1 MTENRWSDDRPS
13 TFPLGRGAE
22 CAIITSM
29 RVIAGRYKGRRLS
42 CPKGQRIRPIP
53 DRLKEALFNILGR
66 EVEGT
71 RVLDLCAG
79 TGAMGIEALSRG
91 ATWVTFVDSWR
102 PAIECIKHN
111 VRVCGIDSGYEIL
124 GRDVRIALVRLSLR
138 GESFH
143 LVFFDPPY
151 ASPLYDDVLDAL
163 GRGSL
168 VKPGGRVLVMHHA
181 KRRLHPQYGRLRHH
195 REVKQGEN
203 ILSFYISD

>member
-1 MTENRWSDDRPS
+1 M
-13 TFPLGRGAE
+13 
-22 CAIITSM
+22 ITSM

-42 CPKGQRIRPIP
+42 CPRGQHIRPIP

-66 EVEGT
+66 EVEGA

-91 ATWVTFVDSWR
+91 AAWVTFVDSWR
-102 PAIECIKHN
+102 PAIECIQHN
-111 VRVCGIDSGYEIL
+111 VRACGIDSGYDIL
-124 GRDVRIALVRLSLR
+124 ARDARTALTRLSLR
-138 GESFH
+138 GETFH

-151 ASPLYDDVLDAL
+151 ASSLYDDVLESL
-163 GRGSL
+163 GRGGV

-181 KRRLHPQYGRLRHH
+181 KRHLHSQYGRLRRY